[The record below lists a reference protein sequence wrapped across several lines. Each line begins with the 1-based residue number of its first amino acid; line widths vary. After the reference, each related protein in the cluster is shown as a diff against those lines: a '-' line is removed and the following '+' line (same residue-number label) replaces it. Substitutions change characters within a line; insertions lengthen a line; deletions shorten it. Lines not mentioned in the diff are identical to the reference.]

1 MKALK
6 LGTVIILLFLTFIN
20 TETISTSQERI
31 IKGHRVE
38 IVKIE
43 EIDIPKV
50 KQPEYTSLGEF
61 LITAYCSCEI
71 CCDHY
76 ALDRPKDENGNEI
89 VKGSIGEVLTPEYS
103 IAIDP
108 KVIPYGTEVMFGGNT
123 YLSQDCGGK
132 IKGKRIDVY
141 FSDHQSALEW
151 GKQYHEVFILRN

>member
-6 LGTVIILLFLTFIN
+6 LGTVIILLFLTFMT

-43 EIDIPKV
+43 EQDAPIV
-50 KQPEYTSLGEF
+50 KQPQLVSLGEF

-76 ALDRPKDENGNEI
+76 ALDRPLDENGNEI
-89 VKGSIGEVLTPEYS
+89 VKGSIGQVLTPEYS

-108 KVIPYGTEVMFGGNT
+108 TVIPYGTEVMFGGNT
-123 YLSQDCGGK
+123 YLAQDCGGA
-132 IKGKRIDVY
+132 IKGNRIDVY
-141 FSDHQSALEW
+141 FSDHQLALEW
-151 GKQYHEVFILRN
+151 EKQYHEVFILRN